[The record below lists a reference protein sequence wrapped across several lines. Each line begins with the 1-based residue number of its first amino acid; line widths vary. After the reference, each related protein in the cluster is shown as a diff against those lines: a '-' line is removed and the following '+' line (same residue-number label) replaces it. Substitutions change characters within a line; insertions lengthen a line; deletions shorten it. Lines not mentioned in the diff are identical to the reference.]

1 MAVIQVVPR
10 SDDRKSTYVL
20 DRYAAMDERMS
31 VSLRDVSSN
40 PGVSIKVTM
49 RPLRRNGLDV
59 RTSDVQLS
67 RPRPTGKLDP
77 LARLMNCW
85 NPMVSDESRLALET
99 AYGRFTTSSGSH
111 HPVNVMLGNGEPG
124 CGPNTYAILISFPR
138 RAMTIS
144 AGQ

>member
-1 MAVIQVVPR
+1 M
-10 SDDRKSTYVL
+10 L

-49 RPLRRNGLDV
+49 RPLRRNGLEV

-77 LARLMNCW
+77 LARLMN
-85 NPMVSDESRLALET
+85 
-99 AYGRFTTSSGSH
+99 
-111 HPVNVMLGNGEPG
+111 
-124 CGPNTYAILISFPR
+124 
-138 RAMTIS
+138 
-144 AGQ
+144 